1 MRAACVVAVVI
12 GALTLAGCAE
22 KSNPPQGLPGVV
34 SPVPTATNTYSRE
47 TVQTA
52 LPANLC
58 VAYLESQL
66 GSIYEAEKTG
76 GDYVVGVGSELDK
89 AYGEQSAPAIA
100 LLGGNSGANYD
111 GSIVDIIGKAATGGV
126 PLATFRSKIDPVI
139 QTSCKDFATRFPPI
153 PERAFSKTQAGK
165 PFLNANGLPTLAK
178 PTLPNVIPS
187 PCFVYGSKDSEDF
200 YLGKSG
206 FADVNGDGVADLIG
220 LYQCFNNRNG
230 DGLIQILDG
239 ASPNP
244 QTPTV
249 LATLDLN
256 DPKIAKSF
264 SDEGSVGFVASTQI
278 NSPYVMLYLRYW
290 QRDRDPNCCSF
301 GRRAALF
308 KFENRGL
315 SLVEVRELDSESED
329 FYSAS

>member
-1 MRAACVVAVVI
+1 MRAAYVVGVLI
-12 GALTLAGCAE
+12 GALALAGCAE
-22 KSNPPQGLPGVV
+22 KSNSPQA
-34 SPVPTATNTYSRE
+34 SPAIISPIATATNTYSPE
-47 TVQTA
+47 AVQTA

-66 GSIYEAEKTG
+66 SSIYEAQKF
-76 GDYVVGVGSELDK
+76 GDDNGVLYELDK
-89 AYGEQSAPAIA
+89 AYGEQSAPHIA
-100 LLGGNSGANYD
+100 LVGGNSGENYD
-111 GSIVDIIGKAATGGV
+111 GSIADIIGKAATGGV
-126 PLATFRSKIDPVI
+126 PLANIRSKIDPVI

-153 PERAFSKTQAGK
+153 PEEAFSKTQAGK

-178 PTLPNVIPS
+178 STLPNVIPS

-220 LYQCFNNRNG
+220 LYQCFNNGNG

>member
-1 MRAACVVAVVI
+1 MRAACVVAVLI

-34 SPVPTATNTYSRE
+34 SPVPTATNTYSPE

-66 GSIYEAEKTG
+66 SSIYEAEKTG
-76 GDYVVGVGSELDK
+76 DDYAVGVGEELID
-89 AYGEQSAPAIA
+89 AYGEESDFVAAI
-100 LLGGNSGANYD
+100 LGSLYRGNAEPN
-111 GSIVDIIGKAATGGV
+111 IVDIIGQAEAGGV
-126 PLATFRSKIDPVI
+126 PLANIRSKIDPLI
-139 QTSCKDFATRFPPI
+139 QTSCKNFATRFPPI
-153 PERAFSKTQAGK
+153 PERAFSKRRADK
-165 PFLNANGLPTLAK
+165 PFLNTASLPTLAK
-178 PTLPNVIPS
+178 STLPNVIPS

-220 LYQCFNNRNG
+220 LYQCFNNGNG
-230 DGLIQILDG
+230 DGLVQILDG

-244 QTPTV
+244 QTPNV

-308 KFENRGL
+308 KFENEGL